1 MVLKI
6 YGSIISTCTQTVAA
20 TLKELKIP
28 FEIVSV
34 DFSTNEQKSEN
45 YLTTKQPFGQIPVLV
60 SVF

>member
-6 YGSIISTCTQTVAA
+6 YGSIISTCTQIVVA

-28 FEIVSV
+28 FELVAV
-34 DFSTNEQKSEN
+34 DFSNEEHKSEK

-60 SVF
+60 RF